1 MSETDAGKLSPKN
14 RNDGNVGRRTFLKAT
29 GVSAGAAAL
38 AGCTDTIGGGGD
50 GGIPD
55 TIRLGALGPA
65 DSPMGD
71 SILKS
76 AELAVE
82 EINDDGGIAGAD
94 VTLSTKDTKDDPG
107 TTRSGYQELTTG
119 ENVHATVG
127 IFGSENLLSIMGN
140 ISNAQTVHMT
150 AGAATPEAP
159 ARVADDFE
167 ANKYWFRVGPVN
179 ADYLQQSMI
188 DYASARFDT
197 MGWDTVAVI
206 AEDYVWTEPITDSI
220 EQRLEEEVGVEVTS
234 VQRIAEGTEDF
245 TPIYDQLESAG
256 VDGAFT
262 ALAHIGTTSLVQ
274 WAQQQRPFGYGGIHV
289 PTQLPSFWD
298 ATSGACISTFSQTT
312 ATADSEITEKTVPY
326 ADAYAEKYDGA
337 LPVYTGYSAY
347 DAVYM
352 LKDAIESGESVD
364 SDTIV
369 SELESMT
376 FTGTSGTLEFF
387 GEDGDYPHDIKYGE
401 EYTRGVYFQWQPE
414 GESGT
419 QSVVWP
425 DEHQQ
430 SEYQA
435 PPWQ

>member
-1 MSETDAGKLSPKN
+1 M
-14 RNDGNVGRRTFLKAT
+14 
-29 GVSAGAAAL
+29 
-38 AGCTDTIGGGGD
+38 
-50 GGIPD
+50 
-55 TIRLGALGPA
+55 
-65 DSPMGD
+65 
-71 SILKS
+71 
-76 AELAVE
+76 
-82 EINDDGGIAGAD
+82 
-94 VTLSTKDTKDDPG
+94 
-107 TTRSGYQELTTG
+107 
-119 ENVHATVG
+119 
-127 IFGSENLLSIMGN
+127 
-140 ISNAQTVHMT
+140 
-150 AGAATPEAP
+150 
-159 ARVADDFE
+159 
-167 ANKYWFRVGPVN
+167 
-179 ADYLQQSMI
+179 
-188 DYASARFDT
+188 
-197 MGWDTVAVI
+197 
-206 AEDYVWTEPITDSI
+206 
-220 EQRLEEEVGVEVTS
+220 
-234 VQRIAEGTEDF
+234 
-245 TPIYDQLESAG
+245 
-256 VDGAFT
+256 
-262 ALAHIGTTSLVQ
+262 
-274 WAQQQRPFGYGGIHV
+274 
-289 PTQLPSFWD
+289 
-298 ATSGACISTFSQTT
+298 STFSQTT